1 MSQYHWGYL
10 PSGDIIINK
19 FTITMHHKFIELIIT
34 KLFSLPG
41 KHVRVCATL
50 GLILTP
56 GLGQLTTKAQ
66 TVTRENIRFI
76 NYPDFPE
83 ANSTWGSIGFNPVN
97 DCVYVGVTNH
107 KNKIGLY
114 QYDTRQDSISLNGF
128 ISDMA
133 CLRDFQWQGKIHT
146 KIICD
151 KAGDAYFGTDGGES
165 REEYLMNHPRG
176 YFGGF
181 LMKWDYR
188 DEKLLN
194 LGVPMQYESIKDLD
208 IDPLTG
214 IIYAISYPQ
223 VHFITYDQQKNK
235 QKDLGRLGS
244 SHVPR
249 VMFTDKW
256 GNCYYVDWRQRLVK
270 YEKNAEQLV
279 FSRESLPAFKGTPGS
294 YIITGITAYAKDSV
308 ANIIYLVT
316 YGAKILAFHPLEK
329 GIGQVDDLGP
339 AYDLPDSLL
348 WRPYVPNLNL
358 GNNGKLYYFIGGH
371 GNYAVENTSLFVEL
385 DPATKQKRVIIKF
398 PLEELSEVTGSDI
411 KDKSGNLYFAG
422 RKVRPKTDK
431 SEDKLPSLDDNV
443 SIPFLIKF
451 NPEKELK

>member
-1 MSQYHWGYL
+1 
-10 PSGDIIINK
+10 
-19 FTITMHHKFIELIIT
+19 
-34 KLFSLPG
+34 
-41 KHVRVCATL
+41 
-50 GLILTP
+50 
-56 GLGQLTTKAQ
+56 
-66 TVTRENIRFI
+66 
-76 NYPDFPE
+76 
-83 ANSTWGSIGFNPVN
+83 
-97 DCVYVGVTNH
+97 
-107 KNKIGLY
+107 
-114 QYDTRQDSISLNGF
+114 
-128 ISDMA
+128 
-133 CLRDFQWQGKIHT
+133 
-146 KIICD
+146 
-151 KAGDAYFGTDGGES
+151 
-165 REEYLMNHPRG
+165 
-176 YFGGF
+176 
-181 LMKWDYR
+181 
-188 DEKLLN
+188 
-194 LGVPMQYESIKDLD
+194 
-208 IDPLTG
+208 
-214 IIYAISYPQ
+214 
-223 VHFITYDQQKNK
+223 
-235 QKDLGRLGS
+235 
-244 SHVPR
+244 
-249 VMFTDKW
+249 
-256 GNCYYVDWRQRLVK
+256 VDWRQRLVK